1 MLADGIIFF
10 SDLWSPKKKKEKKEK
25 LLNSSSS
32 AARCTACL
40 SETHNAE
47 ARFLPLNAPFNYDW
61 ALTWPGREFDQKG
74 TTPSVEQGHCTLV
87 AVKRYRDPPRIGGR
101 HNFLLTLRSP
111 LTNKENARELYKNP
125 RCAGSGLNR
134 LGRRRRNP

>member
-1 MLADGIIFF
+1 MVTVEQAHCTLGAVKRYWDTPCVGGRHNFF
-10 SDLWSPKKKKEKKEK
+10 QRPLVTKKRKKKIEESPEQ
-25 LLNSSSS
+25 LSR
-32 AARCTACL
+32 AARSTTCL
-40 SETHNAE
+40 TETHNAE

-101 HNFLLTLRSP
+101 HNFLLL
-111 LTNKENARELYKNP
+111 LL
-125 RCAGSGLNR
+125 
-134 LGRRRRNP
+134 